1 MPPKLPDPEQLLP
14 LTPAV
19 FHILFAL
26 AEAERHGY
34 AIMEHVR
41 QATDGQ
47 VRMGPGTLYGTI
59 KRLLADGLVEESGER
74 PDPAMDDERRRYY
87 RLTAWGQKVMEAEAR
102 RYARLVKLIR
112 SAGVLARADLF
123 PGIG

>member
-1 MPPKLPDPEQLLP
+1 MSSHSSDPERMLP

-26 AEAERHGY
+26 ANGEKHGY

-41 QATDGQ
+41 QSTDAQ
-47 VRMGPGTLYGTI
+47 VKMGPGTLYGTI
-59 KRLLADGLVEESGER
+59 KRLLADELIAESGER
-74 PDPAMDDERRRYY
+74 PDATLDDERRRYY
-87 RLTAWGQKVMEAEAR
+87 RLTDWGQKVMEAEAK

-112 SAGVLARADLF
+112 AAGVLAQAAQYASAC
-123 PGIG
+123 